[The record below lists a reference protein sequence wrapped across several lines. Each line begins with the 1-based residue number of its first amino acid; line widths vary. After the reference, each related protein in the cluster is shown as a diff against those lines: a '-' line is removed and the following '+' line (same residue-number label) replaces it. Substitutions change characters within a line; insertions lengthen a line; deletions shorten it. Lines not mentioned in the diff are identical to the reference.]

1 MAEARKVFPMNAFVS
16 YLKGVDKEGNK
27 KAVAEMVGFMAGM
40 EIDAELAPFAAAL
53 AKAWIYEQ
61 HPELVRMSSGELGS
75 TAQNVSVS
83 VLPPDVVAEISA
95 IFAKLAETKK
105 ANEEM
110 SAKLATV
117 EKELAEKTAILKDV
131 EVRCKAAEEK
141 AKKLEASMKDEGEK
155 VIVAS
160 EAKVTEYI
168 GKVDELLKMIEDVK
182 KHGVVTVAAG
192 GAAPAGGEAAAGG
205 TGEPVVGGEPSS
217 DFGFGSDAFATDKW

>member
-1 MAEARKVFPMNAFVS
+1 MNAFVS

-27 KAVAEMVGFMAGM
+27 KAVADMVGYMAGM
-40 EIDAELAPFAAAL
+40 EIDPELAPFAAAL
-53 AKAWIYEQ
+53 GKAWIYEQ
-61 HPELVRMSSGELGS
+61 HPELVRMSSGELAS
-75 TAQNVSVS
+75 AAQNVSVS

-110 SAKLATV
+110 AAKLEKV
-117 EKELAEKTAILKDV
+117 EKELAEKTAILKDT
-131 EVRCKAAEEK
+131 EVRCKVAEDK
-141 AKKLEASMKDEGEK
+141 AGKLEASLKDEGEK

-192 GAAPAGGEAAAGG
+192 GAAPAGGATSGS
-205 TGEPVVGGEPSS
+205 GEPEVGGEPSS

>member
-16 YLKGVDKEGNK
+16 YLKGIDKEGNK

-40 EIDAELAPFAAAL
+40 EIDCDLAPFAAAL

-61 HPELVRMSSGELGS
+61 HPELVRMSGGELGA

-95 IFAKLAETKK
+95 IFGKLTETKK
-105 ANEEM
+105 ANEELA
-110 SAKLATV
+110 AKLEKA

-131 EVRCKAAEEK
+131 EVRCKAAEDK
-141 AKKLEASMKDEGEK
+141 AKRLEDSSKGAGEK

-160 EAKVTEYI
+160 EAKVVEYI

-192 GAAPAGGEAAAGG
+192 GAASAGGASGG
-205 TGEPVVGGEPSS
+205 SGEPEVGGEPSS

>member
-1 MAEARKVFPMNAFVS
+1 MAEARKVFPMNTFVS
-16 YLKGVDKEGNK
+16 YLKGIDKEGNK
-27 KAVAEMVGFMAGM
+27 KSVAEMVSFMTGM

-61 HPELVRMSSGELGS
+61 HPELVRMTGGELGS
-75 TAQNVSVS
+75 SAQNVSVA
-83 VLPPDVVAEISA
+83 VLPPDVVAEVNC
-95 IFAKLAETKK
+95 IFGKLAEAKK
-105 ANEEM
+105 TLDEQAV
-110 SAKLATV
+110 KLAKV

-131 EVRCKAAEEK
+131 EVRCKAAEDK
-141 AKKLEASMKDEGEK
+141 AKRLEASAKDEGEK

-160 EAKVTEYI
+160 QAKVTEYI

-182 KHGVVTVAAG
+182 KHGVVTVAGG
-192 GAAPAGGEAAAGG
+192 GAAPAGAAASSG

>member
-53 AKAWIYEQ
+53 AKSWIYEQ

-131 EVRCKAAEEK
+131 EVRCKAAEDK

>member
-61 HPELVRMSSGELGS
+61 HPELVRMSGGELGA

-95 IFAKLAETKK
+95 IFAKLAATKK
-105 ANEEM
+105 ANDEM
-110 SAKLATV
+110 SAKLAKV
-117 EKELAEKTAILKDV
+117 EKELAEKTAILKDA
-131 EVRCKAAEEK
+131 EVRCKAAEDK
-141 AKKLEASMKDEGEK
+141 AKKLEASLKDEGEK

-160 EAKVTEYI
+160 QAKVTEYI

-192 GAAPAGGEAAAGG
+192 GAAPAGEAAGG

>member
-27 KAVAEMVGFMAGM
+27 KGVAEMVGFMTGM

-61 HPELVRMSSGELGS
+61 HPELVRMSSGELGAS
-75 TAQNVSVS
+75 AQNVSVA
-83 VLPPDVVAEISA
+83 VLPPDVVAEVNA
-95 IFAKLAETKK
+95 IFAKLTDSKK
-105 ANEEM
+105 TIDEQA
-110 SAKLATV
+110 AKLAKV
-117 EKELAEKTAILKDV
+117 EAELAEKTAILKDV
-131 EVRCKAAEEK
+131 EVRANAAEDK
-141 AKKLEASMKDEGEK
+141 AKRLEESAKDAGEK

-160 EAKVTEYI
+160 EAKVVEYI

-182 KHGVVTVAAG
+182 KHGVVTVSGG
-192 GAAPAGGEAAAGG
+192 GAAAADGGASGG
-205 TGEPVVGGEPSS
+205 TGEPVVGGEPAA

>member
-16 YLKGVDKEGNK
+16 YLKGVDREGNK
-27 KAVAEMVGFMAGM
+27 KAVTEMVGYMAGM

-61 HPELVRMSSGELGS
+61 HPELVRMSTGELGA

-83 VLPPDVVAEISA
+83 VLPPDVVAEINALFS
-95 IFAKLAETKK
+95 KLTETKK
-105 ANEEM
+105 ANEAM
-110 SAKLATV
+110 AAKLEKV
-117 EKELAEKTAILKDV
+117 EKELAEKTAILKDA
-131 EVRCKAAEEK
+131 EVRCKAAEDK
-141 AKKLEASMKDEGEK
+141 AKKLEASSKDEGEK

-160 EAKVTEYI
+160 QAKVTEYI

-182 KHGVVTVAAG
+182 KHGVVTVAGG
-192 GAAPAGGEAAAGG
+192 GAAPAAGAAAG
-205 TGEPVVGGEPSS
+205 TGEPQVGGEPSS

>member
-16 YLKGVDKEGNK
+16 YLKGIDKDGNK
-27 KAVAEMVGFMAGM
+27 KAVAEMVGYMAGM

-61 HPELVRMSSGELGS
+61 HPELVRMSSGELGAA
-75 TAQNVSVS
+75 AQNVSVG
-83 VLPPDVVAEISA
+83 VMPPDVVAEVNSL
-95 IFAKLAETKK
+95 FAKLTEYKQSNDA
-105 ANEEM
+105 M
-110 SAKLATV
+110 SVKLEKV

-131 EVRCKAAEEK
+131 DVRMKAAEDK
-141 AKKLEASMKDEGEK
+141 AKRLEASSKDEGEK

-160 EAKVTEYI
+160 EAKVVEYI

-182 KHGVVTVAAG
+182 KHGVVTVAGG
-192 GAAPAGGEAAAGG
+192 GAAPAGGASGG
-205 TGEPVVGGEPSS
+205 TGEPVVGGEPSA

>member
-16 YLKGVDKEGNK
+16 YLKGIDKEGNK
-27 KAVAEMVGFMAGM
+27 KSVAEMVGFMAGM

-61 HPELVRMSSGELGS
+61 HPELVRMSGGELGG

-83 VLPPDVVAEISA
+83 VMPPDVVAEVNA
-95 IFAKLAETKK
+95 IFAKLTEYKK
-105 ANEEM
+105 TNDEM
-110 SAKLATV
+110 SAKLEKV

-131 EVRCKAAEEK
+131 DVRMKAAEDK
-141 AKKLEASMKDEGEK
+141 AKRLEASSKDEGEK

-160 EAKVTEYI
+160 EAKVVEYI

-182 KHGVVTVAAG
+182 KHGVVTVSGG
-192 GAAPAGGEAAAGG
+192 GAAPAAGASAG

>member
-27 KAVAEMVGFMAGM
+27 KAVAEMVGYMAGM

-61 HPELVRMSSGELGS
+61 HPELVRMSSGELS
-75 TAQNVSVS
+75 SSAQNVSVS
-83 VLPPDVVAEISA
+83 IMPPDVVAEVNA
-95 IFAKLAETKK
+95 IFAKLTETKK
-105 ANEEM
+105 AHDELA
-110 SAKLATV
+110 AKLEKV
-117 EKELAEKTAILKDV
+117 EAELAEKTAILKDV
-131 EVRCKAAEEK
+131 EVRCKAAEDK
-141 AKKLEASMKDEGEK
+141 AGKLEASMKDEGEK

-182 KHGVVTVAAG
+182 KHGVVTVAG
-192 GAAPAGGEAAAGG
+192 GGAPAGEASSGS
-205 TGEPVVGGEPSS
+205 GEPEVGGEPSS

>member
-1 MAEARKVFPMNAFVS
+1 MAEARKVFPMNSFVS
-16 YLKGVDKEGNK
+16 YLKGIDKEGNK

-40 EIDAELAPFAAAL
+40 EIDSELAPFAAAL

-61 HPELVRMSSGELGS
+61 HPELVRMSGGELGT

-95 IFAKLAETKK
+95 IFAKLTEYKK
-105 ANEEM
+105 TNDEM
-110 SAKLATV
+110 SAKLEKA

-131 EVRCKAAEEK
+131 EVRMKAAEDK
-141 AKKLEASMKDEGEK
+141 AKRLEDSSKDAGEK

-160 EAKVTEYI
+160 EAKVVEYI

-182 KHGVVTVAAG
+182 KHGVVTVSGG
-192 GAAPAGGEAAAGG
+192 GAAPAGGAAGG
-205 TGEPVVGGEPSS
+205 SGEPEVGGEPSA

>member
-53 AKAWIYEQ
+53 AKAWVYEQ
-61 HPELVRMSSGELGS
+61 HPELVRMSSGELGT

-95 IFAKLAETKK
+95 IFSKLSETKK

-110 SAKLATV
+110 AAKLAKV

-131 EVRCKAAEEK
+131 EVRCKAAEDK

-192 GAAPAGGEAAAGG
+192 GAAPAGEAASGG
-205 TGEPVVGGEPSS
+205 SGEPVVGGEPSS

>member
-1 MAEARKVFPMNAFVS
+1 
-16 YLKGVDKEGNK
+16 
-27 KAVAEMVGFMAGM
+27 MAGM
-40 EIDAELAPFAAAL
+40 EIDQELAPFAAAL
-53 AKAWIYEQ
+53 GKAWIYEQ
-61 HPELVRMSSGELGS
+61 HPELVRMSSGELAS
-75 TAQNVSVS
+75 AAQNVSVS

-110 SAKLATV
+110 AAKLEKV
-117 EKELAEKTAILKDV
+117 EKELAEKTAILKDT
-131 EVRCKAAEEK
+131 EVRCKAAEDK
-141 AKKLEASMKDEGEK
+141 AGKLEASMKDAGEK

-192 GAAPAGGEAAAGG
+192 GAAPAGGATSGS
-205 TGEPVVGGEPSS
+205 GEPEVGGEPSS
-217 DFGFGSDAFATDKW
+217 DFGFGSDAFATDTW

>member
-61 HPELVRMSSGELGS
+61 HPELVRMSGGELGS
-75 TAQNVSVS
+75 SAQNVSVS
-83 VLPPDVVAEISA
+83 VLPPDVVAEINA
-95 IFAKLAETKK
+95 IFVKLAETKK
-105 ANEEM
+105 ANAEM
-110 SAKLATV
+110 SAKLEKV
-117 EKELAEKTAILKDV
+117 EKELAEKTAILKDA
-131 EVRCKAAEEK
+131 EVRCKAAEDK
-141 AKKLEASMKDEGEK
+141 ANKLEASMKGAGEK

-192 GAAPAGGEAAAGG
+192 GAAPAGGEASGG

>member
-1 MAEARKVFPMNAFVS
+1 MAEARKVFPMNSFVS
-16 YLKGVDKEGNK
+16 YLKGIDKEGNK

-40 EIDAELAPFAAAL
+40 EIDPELAPFAAAL

-61 HPELVRMSSGELGS
+61 HPELVRMSSGELGAA
-75 TAQNVSVS
+75 AQNVSVA
-83 VLPPDVVAEISA
+83 VLPPDVVAEVNA
-95 IFAKLAETKK
+95 IFVKLADSKKTMEEQAAKLAK
-105 ANEEM
+105 
-110 SAKLATV
+110 V

-131 EVRCKAAEEK
+131 EVRMKAAEDK
-141 AKKLEASMKDEGEK
+141 AKRLEASSKDEGEK
-155 VIVAS
+155 LIVAS
-160 EAKVTEYI
+160 QTKVQEYI

-192 GAAPAGGEAAAGG
+192 GAAPAGEAGG